1 MFTSIILQFGSQELG
16 FEMEMEVVEP
26 YVRQQEK
33 DCTYVPIYS
42 RVDFD
47 TFFTS

>member
-1 MFTSIILQFGSQELG
+1 MFTSITLQFGSQELD

-33 DCTYVPIYS
+33 DCTYV
-42 RVDFD
+42 DFD
-47 TFFTS
+47 TFNKKRIAHM